1 MSKDSHPVQPRIRA
15 GSMNA
20 KYTHHTVQNALLDI
34 MKDMILEQ
42 IKQELHEAEY
52 FTILT
57 DESKVNSRKEQVVVA
72 VRYCYKNAIHEEFI
86 GVSEAHSLDAD
97 GLSNTIIHQLGRVD
111 ANMNKCVGQ
120 GYDGASVVY
129 GHLNGV
135 QKKIPQNW
143 R

>member
-57 DESKVNSRKEQVVVA
+57 DESKVTSKKEQVVVA
-72 VRYCYKNAIHEEFI
+72 VRYCTKTQSMKN
-86 GVSEAHSLDAD
+86 
-97 GLSNTIIHQLGRVD
+97 LSVFLKLIVWMPMD
-111 ANMNKCVGQ
+111 CP
-120 GYDGASVVY
+120 
-129 GHLNGV
+129 
-135 QKKIPQNW
+135 IPLFTS
-143 R
+143 